1 MHPSTEDLLS
11 VRDGEPLDARTS
23 EAIADSATHA
33 NEVERLRR
41 MQSALQ
47 ALSDLDPPVGAWK
60 AIAAAERETR
70 LRSTVMMRRIA
81 GTGIA
86 AAVAL
91 AGILYLG
98 SVERVPE
105 VAATPPQ
112 APNGT
117 VGEAPTGPED
127 LVLRG
132 RVVPASY
139 SALVQESARLDR
151 VLGQMPYQRP
161 LMSGATASTIAGLE
175 DRIAFID
182 EQLTYGSARGQPQPQ
197 RAALWGERVELMN
210 ALVHVRYAQA
220 QPGGF

>member
-41 MQSALQ
+41 MRAALRE
-47 ALSDLDPPVGAWK
+47 LPELHPPAGAWK
-60 AIAAAERETR
+60 AIAAVERETR
-70 LRSTVMMRRIA
+70 LRRGVTMRRIA
-81 GTGIA
+81 GAGIA

-91 AGILYLG
+91 AAIVYLG
-98 SVERVPE
+98 SSERGPE
-105 VAATPPQ
+105 LTATTTPPSS
-112 APNGT
+112 
-117 VGEAPTGPED
+117 EAAGGAGPEHP
-127 LVLRG
+127 VLTG

-139 SALVQESARLDR
+139 SALVAESARLDR
-151 VLGQMPYQRP
+151 ALGQLRYQRP

-182 EQLTYGSARGQPQPQ
+182 EQLTYGSARELPQPE
-197 RAALWGERVELMN
+197 RTALWGERVELMN

-220 QPGGF
+220 QPTGF